1 MGLTLQAGLA
11 RKCHSPRKEAPI
23 SSAPHARG
31 GRPADARGG
40 VGQAGPAPKL
50 PLWDLGSEGV
60 LRGA

>member
-31 GRPADARGG
+31 GRPADARGARG
-40 VGQAGPAPKL
+40 RPVPGPKL